1 MVVRGGKKRERSP
14 KGERRRIVIVAVV
27 YVALFFAVA
36 TFSCCLALPC
46 SQAESTE
53 DITVVHQTLETAHLR
68 APRARAPPA
77 EPERAN
83 KTGGDGIGEQ
93 ASRGNKPKAKRRN
106 ECIHKTIRNKQHSC
120 ALRAARSTSIARLH
134 QRLDASRQSAAQRA
148 KQRHAILRHG
158 KKKAA
163 TASQRCSRRRRAWG
177 KKRDRSPPFP
187 PRHAFSHHKVRVQDA
202 KLDRLDAL
210 DRRRRVREAVHRR
223 HDGEKRGP
231 VVAVDSPLVV
241 LLLLCSLLPRYCD
254 VTRQALSRA
263 ACVRRARATA
273 ERNGQARGAH
283 RKTERCL
290 VFLFFFFFCLALPS
304 SSALGGGSESSA
316 PLTMP
321 TKKKVDAPA
330 GGEKRCLS
338 FPSSLRR
345 GKRAWPVPSCSR
357 SLLPER
363 FPALPERDGG
373 SEGSFVS
380 RKQKEENVSIT
391 LSPFFSLC
399 RRSLLL

>member
-1 MVVRGGKKRERSP
+1 MEKKKRRRPASAVPAGGGPGGRNETDRRLSRLVTPFLTTKSGSRMPNWIALTRLTGADEYGKRSIVAMMG
-14 KGERRRIVIVAVV
+14 KRSGCCCCRRR
-27 YVALFFAVA
+27 
-36 TFSCCLALPC
+36 LA
-46 SQAESTE
+46 SS
-53 DITVVHQTLETAHLR
+53 
-68 APRARAPPA
+68 
-77 EPERAN
+77 
-83 KTGGDGIGEQ
+83 
-93 ASRGNKPKAKRRN
+93 S
-106 ECIHKTIRNKQHSC
+106 S
-120 ALRAARSTSIARLH
+120 S
-134 QRLDASRQSAAQRA
+134 
-148 KQRHAILRHG
+148 
-158 KKKAA
+158 
-163 TASQRCSRRRRAWG
+163 
-177 KKRDRSPPFP
+177 
-187 PRHAFSHHKVRVQDA
+187 
-202 KLDRLDAL
+202 
-210 DRRRRVREAVHRR
+210 
-223 HDGEKRGP
+223 
-231 VVAVDSPLVV
+231 
-241 LLLLCSLLPRYCD
+241 LLLLY
-254 VTRQALSRA
+254 ALSRHKA
-263 ACVRRARATA
+263 FLARERACVRRARATA